1 LKTFVLSRTESL
13 KLVKKIEDLWPKEA
27 VPKIKNLKVYD
38 IDSDKCILKSSNFTA
53 VQINKSII
61 LPFLGSTDSLSIFPS
76 VNVDMGAVKFVC
88 NGAKIMRP
96 GITSFSFFKKGDIVT
111 VKDEV
116 HLKILAVGLA
126 MEDSQSAILASKGYI
141 IHNLHF
147 VGDKFWEAYKQI
159 PSY

>member
-13 KLVKKIEDLWPKEA
+13 KLVKKIEDLWPKET

-38 IDSDKCILKSSNFTA
+38 VDSGKCILKSSDFTA
-53 VQINKSII
+53 VQIDKSII
-61 LPFLGSTDSLSIFPS
+61 LPFLGSTDILSNFPS

-96 GITSFSFFKKGDIVT
+96 GITSFSFFKKGDVVT

-116 HLKILAVGLA
+116 HLKTLAVGLA
-126 MEDSQSAILASKGYI
+126 MEDSQNAILASNGYI

-159 PSY
+159 PSS